1 MALRKTLEQLLA
13 GEDLTESEAADLLLA
28 LTESSVSPAMAGGL
42 LIALRCKGVTPAEVR
57 GFAGA
62 MRGLARRPHIDRGVP
77 LVDIVG
83 TGGDASGSFNLSTGT
98 ALLIAA
104 MGLRV
109 VKHGNRSISSKSGSA
124 DLMEA
129 LGLRLPLDEAAA
141 GACLDQT
148 NFTFLFAPHYHP
160 AMKAVAPI
168 RQALGVRTVFNILGP
183 LTNPAEPQYH
193 LIGAFNLDTAKLM
206 ADTLS
211 GMNLERAFV
220 VHGEPGWDEAT
231 PVGPF
236 TLFDVRPGSV
246 RASVRD
252 ADVFGLPKCT
262 ADELKGGDA
271 EFNAAHLRTV
281 LSGQERGAH
290 RNAIVLG
297 AALVLE
303 LTGTITDPRAAA
315 RAAEAAID
323 AGKGLQLLERLAAFN
338 AENTKVAAASQSVP
352 RS

>member
-1 MALRKTLEQLLA
+1 MVLRNTLEQLL
-13 GEDLTESEAADLLLA
+13 EQRDLTEAQAAELLVA
-28 LTESSVSPAMAGGL
+28 LTDPAVSPAMAGGL

-62 MRGLARRPHIDRGVP
+62 MRRLARRPHIQPGAP

-109 VKHGNRSISSKSGSA
+109 VKHGNRSISSRSGSA

-129 LGLRLPLDEAAA
+129 LGLKLPLDEAAA
-141 GACLDQT
+141 GACLEET
-148 NFTFLFAPHYHP
+148 GFTFLFAPHFHP
-160 AMKAVAPI
+160 AMKAVAPV

-193 LIGAFNLDTAKLM
+193 LIGAFNLDTARLM
-206 ADTLS
+206 AETLR
-211 GMNLERAFV
+211 GMDLERAFV

-236 TLFDVRPGSV
+236 TLFDVRPGVVTESI
-246 RASVRD
+246 RD
-252 ADVFGLPKCT
+252 ADAFGLPKCL
-262 ADELKGGDA
+262 AEDLKGGDA
-271 EFNAAHLRTV
+271 GFNAAHLRTV
-281 LSGQERGAH
+281 LSGHERGAH

-303 LTGTITDPRAAA
+303 LTGTVPDPRDAVH
-315 RAAEAAID
+315 AAEDAID
-323 AGKGLQLLERLAAFN
+323 SGKGAKLLERIAAFSAGN
-338 AENTKVAAASQSVP
+338 KQ
-352 RS
+352 